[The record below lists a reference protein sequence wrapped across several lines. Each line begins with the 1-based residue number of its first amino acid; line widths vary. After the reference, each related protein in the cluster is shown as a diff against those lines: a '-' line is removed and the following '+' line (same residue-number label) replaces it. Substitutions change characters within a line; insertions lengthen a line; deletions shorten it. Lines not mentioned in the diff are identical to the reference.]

1 MNRVP
6 ITMKPYLLPTTE
18 KWIEVIDEE
27 TNRSYFYSSV
37 TGDREWDRPP
47 QNARFIVRNRPWN
60 QPGSQST
67 TKQKDVDVK
76 GKKKHAVGGLEKK
89 IEVLDSAIITTAVTN
104 DCDQISR
111 HLAEEAVR
119 NEKGSNYNI
128 ATAIINDKNKN
139 ASEYNE
145 KVSTGKDVSIDERGF
160 VHILEI

>member
-27 TNRSYFYSSV
+27 TNRSYFYSFV

-47 QNARFIVRNRPWN
+47 QNARFI
-60 QPGSQST
+60 
-67 TKQKDVDVK
+67 
-76 GKKKHAVGGLEKK
+76 
-89 IEVLDSAIITTAVTN
+89 VTN